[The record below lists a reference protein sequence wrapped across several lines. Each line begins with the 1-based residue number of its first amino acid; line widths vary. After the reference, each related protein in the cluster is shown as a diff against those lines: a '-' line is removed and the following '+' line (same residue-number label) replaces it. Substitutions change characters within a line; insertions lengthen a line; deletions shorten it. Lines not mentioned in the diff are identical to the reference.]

1 MAVNTDLSDI
11 LDVFRPIQGEP
22 PFLTSK
28 YQIYYLVNMTREG
41 RGQTLMSP
49 GTFIRVFSDLAGG
62 TVEEKYDGSGS
73 RIWVLTQQKKQ
84 ERG

>member
-41 RGQTLMSP
+41 RGQALMSP
-49 GTFIRVFSDLAGG
+49 KTFTRAL
-62 TVEEKYDGSGS
+62 
-73 RIWVLTQQKKQ
+73 
-84 ERG
+84 